1 MDEGFGAVDRVN
13 NPAVAAAAR
22 YAGEFFA
29 EDGIIRVEG
38 LDATADEQFSVA
50 VGNRNGGLVRL
61 GFDEQ
66 TIAAIVLEDQEPG
79 ILGKLEGGL
88 ETLGEGN
95 HVDSSEY
102 GG

>member
-1 MDEGFGAVDRVN
+1 
-13 NPAVAAAAR
+13 
-22 YAGEFFA
+22 
-29 EDGIIRVEG
+29 
-38 LDATADEQFSVA
+38 
-50 VGNRNGGLVRL
+50 
-61 GFDEQ
+61 
-66 TIAAIVLEDQEPG
+66 VLEDQEPG